1 MDASPLAGSENTDV
15 KYIQS
20 PMSMNDESKQEQ
32 SLEVDK
38 LKDQA
43 DFSDVKKMTE
53 QEGMFAGAGGDG
65 TQSSA
70 DAEAA
75 SAASILSGA
84 TQSDDQSRS
93 ALAAGASETSA
104 LSSPQSSSLSS
115 ESSSEPSVAENPSA
129 FTEAS
134 SSETGD
140 VDGIA
145 KSLSKASS
153 MTTDAVMDLLK
164 SGKVPG
170 TDFSN
175 ADVSAGPDPYDT
187 NGANSDESLSS
198 LLGGSKSSSP
208 GGDDGSNSDESL
220 SSLLGGSKSSS
231 PGGDDTAGSLES
243 AASDLTGGLGGSLSS
258 LTSEQSLGSEDLS
271 SRSTEGSEQ
280 QQSDESYERN
290 TIPLEENNS
299 YRTRYNTE
307 IFKKHVIMRPK
318 RDTYVSPFGSKDA
331 FDTAI

>member
-1 MDASPLAGSENTDV
+1 LAGSENNEL
-15 KYIQS
+15 KYVQN
-20 PMSMNDESKQEQ
+20 PMAANEDSTKQEQ
-32 SLEVDK
+32 PLELDK

-53 QEGMFAGAGGDG
+53 QEGMYAGAGGGDG
-65 TQSSA
+65 TQSN
-70 DAEAA
+70 DAAETAA
-75 SAASILSGA
+75 AAALLSGA
-84 TQSDDQSRS
+84 AQSADPSSSPLAGGAAES
-93 ALAAGASETSA
+93 AA
-104 LSSPQSSSLSS
+104 LSSQSPLSS
-115 ESSSEPSVAENPSA
+115 ESSSEPSIAETSSA
-129 FTEAS
+129 FNGGSEAS

-140 VDGIA
+140 VEGIA

-153 MTTDAVMDLLK
+153 MTTDAVMDMLK

-187 NGANSDESLSS
+187 NGAASDESLSS
-198 LLGGSKSSSP
+198 LLGGSK
-208 GGDDGSNSDESL
+208 
-220 SSLLGGSKSSS
+220 GGSPSE
-231 PGGDDTAGSLES
+231 DTAGSLES

-258 LTSEQSLGSEDLS
+258 DSGLSTSDQSLGSEDLS
-271 SRSTEGSEQ
+271 SRSVESSE
-280 QQSDESYERN
+280 QQSDEDYERN
-290 TIPLEENNS
+290 IIPLEEHNA

-318 RDTYVSPFGSKDA
+318 RDTYVSPFDSKEA